1 MKSITAYQ
9 LKWIAMITMTVDHFG
24 VIVLGPYQ
32 QTAWIAGF
40 YLIARLIGRI
50 AFPLFAFM
58 IVEGV
63 YRTKNRFRYGFR
75 LILMAG
81 LIAGA
86 ISGLSLLN
94 IQALAGNIF
103 IDLSMAAWV
112 MIFWLHPKL
121 WIKPFALIPLAYI
134 FWTSLNQSFPSALS
148 PDYGLYGL
156 GMMAMFFVVKTYPQF
171 FNRLALVSPV
181 QREFGRQLMIE
192 QPYRNASIGLVVY
205 HLIWYIIYVLVTAAS
220 PITSG
225 LGVYLSRYLG
235 AQTYAMFVSII
246 LYRYRGNKGSSPRWF
261 QAFTYAY
268 YPLHFVVLYGLYL
281 LTTF

>member
-9 LKWIAMITMTVDHFG
+9 LKWIAIITMTVDHFG

-32 QTAWIAGF
+32 QTAWIAGL

-63 YRTKNRFRYGFR
+63 YRTKNRYRYGLR
-75 LILMAG
+75 LVLMAG
-81 LIAGA
+81 LIGGAFAG
-86 ISGLSLLN
+86 LNLLN

-103 IDLSMAAWV
+103 IDLSMAAWM
-112 MIFWLHPKL
+112 MIFFLDPKR
-121 WIKPFALIPLAYI
+121 WVKPFALLPLAYLI
-134 FWTSLNQSFPSALS
+134 WTSLNQSFPSALS

-156 GMMAMFFVVKTYPQF
+156 GMMVMFFLVKTYPQF
-171 FNRLALVSPV
+171 FNRFAFASPV
-181 QREFGRQLMIE
+181 QRDFARQLSVE
-192 QPYRNASIGLVVY
+192 QPYRLASFGLVVY
-205 HLIWYIIYVLVTAAS
+205 HLIWYIIYLLVTTVS
-220 PITSG
+220 PMTSG

-246 LYRYRGNKGSSPRWF
+246 LYRYRGVKGLSPRWF